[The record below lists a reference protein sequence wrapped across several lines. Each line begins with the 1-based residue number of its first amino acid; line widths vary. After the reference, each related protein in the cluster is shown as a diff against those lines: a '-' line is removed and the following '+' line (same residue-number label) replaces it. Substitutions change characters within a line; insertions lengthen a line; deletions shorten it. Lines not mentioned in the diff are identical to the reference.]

1 MGDRTNNPS
10 CLQGSNAVFTDT
22 PAPGQKRR
30 VAKMHTLN
38 DNWCMSTG
46 FDWSTEKNQRLID
59 QRRISFEIVVSA
71 IEQGG
76 LVDVLEHPN
85 QDRYPGQ
92 LIYVVEIGDYIHLV
106 PFVTQ
111 TDGTRFLKTIIP
123 SRKATRDYR
132 RRQST

>member
-1 MGDRTNNPS
+1 MDI
-10 CLQGSNAVFTDT
+10 
-22 PAPGQKRR
+22 
-30 VAKMHTLN
+30 
-38 DNWCMSTG
+38 G
-46 FDWSTEKNQRLID
+46 FEWSAEKNQLLVQ
-59 QRRISFEIVVSA
+59 QRGISFESILST
-71 IEQGG
+71 IEQGS

-92 LIYVVEIGDYIHLV
+92 LIYVVEIDETIYLV

-132 RRQST
+132 RRQR